1 MWPDTRYEHL
11 MIPVKCCPSVSSIAK
26 SLSLD
31 TTHAPMSALGQK
43 QTCATQKPMSAKGQK
58 RTSLD
63 HFIGAL
69 LEMDR
74 YVKAKR
80 LGGL

>member
-1 MWPDTRYEHL
+1 MF
-11 MIPVKCCPSVSSIAK
+11 
-26 SLSLD
+26 
-31 TTHAPMSALGQK
+31 ALGQK

>member
-1 MWPDTRYEHL
+1 MMSALGQER
-11 MIPVKCCPSVSSIAK
+11 
-26 SLSLD
+26 
-31 TTHAPMSALGQK
+31 THAVQQAMSALGQK
-43 QTCATQKPMSAKGQK
+43 
-58 RTSLD
+58 RTLLDLLD
-63 HFIGAL
+63 HLIGAL